1 MVTGLSEKAMK
12 SRRDFKSTDF
22 SGMALYFDQVPETMG
37 GIGYL
42 STLNSIADLRQA
54 RGESPSS
61 HGCPKLYR
69 RYPGLL

>member
-1 MVTGLSEKAMK
+1 MPV
-12 SRRDFKSTDF
+12 
-22 SGMALYFDQVPETMG
+22 YFDQVPEIMD

-42 STLNSIADLRQA
+42 STLNSLADLRQA

-61 HGCPKLYR
+61 HGCPKLFR